1 MSDPE
6 KLRAFLSEKRNLIVG
21 GVRPDGRPHLTPNWF
36 LYDEGRFYVS
46 TMRSRAKYAIF
57 SADPRAELLVDDSTG
72 FRAVM
77 ISGTAAVREDLSAGL
92 PYFRAIR
99 EKYGREVPA
108 DDGELLANLQEEDR
122 FLLEITPTNLPS
134 QWPSWGLD

>member
-6 KLRAFLSEKRNLIVG
+6 KLGAFLAEKRNVIVG
-21 GVRPDGRPHLTPNWF
+21 GLRADGRPHLTPNWF
-36 LYDEGRFYVS
+36 YYDGERFYVS
-46 TMRSRAKYAIF
+46 TMKPRAKYAIF
-57 SADPRAELLVDDSTG
+57 AADPRAELLIDDSTG

-77 ISGTAAVREDLSAGL
+77 VSGRAEVWEDLSAGL

-99 EKYGREVPA
+99 EKYGRAVPD
-108 DDGELLANLQEEDR
+108 DDGELLDSLAQEER
-122 FLLEITPTNLPS
+122 FLLVIIPDRPSS